1 MSSADSNAHL
11 ISLNSSVWQKQEL
24 ELNSIKIV
32 ILFREI
38 MLADTLPDVLN
49 LHSKKYKI
57 YSEFLILSEI
67 VTVTEMLTLV
77 LYTI

>member
-1 MSSADSNAHL
+1 
-11 ISLNSSVWQKQEL
+11 
-24 ELNSIKIV
+24 
-32 ILFREI
+32 

-57 YSEFLILSEI
+57 IYSEFFILSEI